1 MSLSPTTL
9 GSKCANHYRHTV
21 FCSEL
26 TKYRSIDG
34 SCNHPH
40 HPAWGQAL
48 TAYKRLLPARYD
60 DGKLNNVLNLEE
72 KIEWAK
78 QSSFKISS
86 TLPVCLSVLCLVIWN
101 ESLVTKEKLALS
113 KVFNFTFVSRWRSF
127 IFKWWFLL
135 FSIANN
141 YERKL
146 ARHIKMLAS

>member
-26 TKYRSIDG
+26 TKYRSNDG

-60 DGKLNNVLNLEE
+60 DGKLNNMLNLEE
-72 KIEWAK
+72 KIDK
-78 QSSFKISS
+78 QNKVLFKF
-86 TLPVCLSVLCLVIWN
+86 LALCLSGCLYFVLSFRIKL
-101 ESLVTKEKLALS
+101 LFRKEKLALS
-113 KVFNFTFVSRWRSF
+113 KVFNSTFVSRWWSL
-127 IFKWWFLL
+127 IFKW
-135 FSIANN
+135 
-141 YERKL
+141 
-146 ARHIKMLAS
+146 